1 MVSQVQNIANAAA
14 AYAKAP
20 GSQAA
25 SMDISGA
32 SKGPTFADM
41 VKGTI
46 HQAINTQQQSEA
58 VSLAAI
64 NDRADITQVVTAV
77 AEAEV
82 TLQAVVAIRDKV
94 IDAYREI
101 LRMPV

>member
-1 MVSQVQNIANAAA
+1 MVAHVQNIANAAA

-20 GSQAA
+20 GSQATGLDSSDA
-25 SMDISGA
+25 TSR
-32 SKGPTFADM
+32 PTFADM
-41 VKGTI
+41 VKGTVQ
-46 HQAINTQQQSEA
+46 QAINTQARSEA

-64 NDRADITQVVTAV
+64 NDRADISQVVTAV